1 MEYVNLGT
9 ISGSFGLDGT
19 LKVISSTMFQEERY
33 QKGNKIF
40 LYNPHTE
47 ERTELTVESFRIS
60 GKLDFVKV
68 EEISVKEEAEKL
80 KGYQLHAIK
89 DEIELY
95 EDEFFYSDLENLD
108 VYDEE
113 NNLLGKVKKVEE
125 FPAQITLR
133 VGRKNKPDFF
143 VPFIDQFIVNVDIKA
158 NKIVIKVI
166 GGMLW
171 E

>member
-33 QKGNKIF
+33 QKGNKVF
-40 LYNPHTE
+40 LYNPNTK
-47 ERTELTVESFRIS
+47 ERTELTVDSYRIS
-60 GKLDFVKV
+60 GKMDYVKV
-68 EEISVKEEAEKL
+68 EEITVKEDADKL

-89 DEIELY
+89 DDIELY
-95 EDEFFYSDLENLD
+95 KGEYYYSDLENLD
-108 VYDEE
+108 VYDEQD
-113 NNLLGKVKKVEE
+113 NLLGKVKKVEE

-133 VGRKNKPDFF
+133 VSRKNKPDFF
-143 VPFIDQFIVNVDIKA
+143 VPFLEQFIINVDLKTS
-158 NKIVIKVI
+158 KIVIKVI